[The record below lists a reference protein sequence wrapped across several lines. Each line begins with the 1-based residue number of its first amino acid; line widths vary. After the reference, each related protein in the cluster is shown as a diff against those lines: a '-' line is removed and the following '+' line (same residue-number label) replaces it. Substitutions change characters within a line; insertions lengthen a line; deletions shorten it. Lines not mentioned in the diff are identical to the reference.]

1 MSKGLIKLIVFFV
14 IDLDD
19 SVSDQ
24 ERVALVFSKLFVAN
38 LGRPTSQVLAIEE
51 LNPLLIFVIFEK
63 RTFLLLIS

>member
-24 ERVALVFSKLFVAN
+24 ERVALVFSKLFVAIGN
-38 LGRPTSQVLAIEE
+38 LAGEVSLES
-51 LNPLLIFVIFEK
+51 K
-63 RTFLLLIS
+63 RSIRFRARDSGMLKCGSDV